1 MAAQSQ
7 LLEARRLAQ
16 LLLSATELSREIFAE
31 IAGEIGVPVQ
41 VARALC
47 LLEGKISMTEL
58 ATKFTCDKSYI
69 TPLADQMEEMG
80 LIERVPGEDRR
91 TKLLTLTPHGEET
104 QAQLE
109 AQIALRSPVMV
120 SLSKSERQQL
130 EKLLSKMPQ
139 GNPGTWA

>member
-1 MAAQSQ
+1 MTSRTQ

-47 LLEGKISMTEL
+47 LLEGDISMSEL

-80 LIERVPGEDRR
+80 LVERVPGPDRR
-91 TKLLTLTPHGEET
+91 TKLLTLTDHGGNV

-109 AQIALRSPVMV
+109 NQIARRSPVMV
-120 SLSKSERQQL
+120 SLTSTERTTLGHLL
-130 EKLLSKMPQ
+130 EKIF
-139 GNPGTWA
+139 

>member
-1 MAAQSQ
+1 MAARTQ

-47 LLEGKISMTEL
+47 LLEGKISMSEL
-58 ATKFTCDKSYI
+58 AAKFTCDKSYI

-80 LIERVPGEDRR
+80 LIQRVPGTDRR
-91 TKLLTLTPHGEET
+91 TKLLTLTTHGKET
-104 QAQLE
+104 QTRLE
-109 AQIALRSPVMV
+109 AQIVLRSPVMV
-120 SLSKSERQQL
+120 SLTPAERETL
-130 EKLLSKMPQ
+130 EHLLGKIF
-139 GNPGTWA
+139 